1 MSSPSAS
8 APPASA
14 PSASAPSAS
23 GPPLF
28 NPLDP
33 AFIAD
38 PYPTYHRMR
47 ETAPVWQSPL
57 GMWIVTRY
65 EDAAL
70 VLRDKRFG
78 KNYVAAV
85 SGRYGPDILK
95 EPAYASLARTM
106 LVLDPPDHTR
116 LRGLV
121 TKAFTARRVEEMRPR
136 IRAIVDALIDRVEPQ
151 GRMDVIAD
159 FAHRL
164 PIIVICDM
172 LGIPEEDR
180 AQFFARSRVNGRMID
195 PVPLSPEEIAAANAN
210 TLETNA
216 YFDSLFER
224 RRRDPQ
230 DDLTTQLVQA
240 EEAGD
245 RLTPEELRA
254 NVGLLFAAGHET
266 TANLIGNGLLA
277 LHRNPG
283 QWQAMKADPSLI
295 PNAMEE
301 LLRYDSSVQ
310 MTGRSTHENVELAGV
325 AIPEGSQVV
334 CFLGAANRDP
344 AVFAEPDRLDI
355 TRPKITPLS
364 FGGGIHFCLGAQLA
378 RIEAQEAFAGLV
390 RRLPALDLPERDT
403 PSWRR
408 SFTLR
413 GLTTLPAVW
422 H

>member
-1 MSSPSAS
+1 MSTTMAQL
-8 APPASA
+8 AT
-14 PSASAPSAS
+14 
-23 GPPLF
+23 F

-47 ETAPVWQSPL
+47 AAMPVWQSPL
-57 GMWIVTRY
+57 GFWIITRY
-65 EDAAL
+65 DDTAL
-70 VLRDKRFG
+70 VLRDRRFG
-78 KNYVAAV
+78 KDYAANV
-85 SGRYGPDILK
+85 TRRYGPDILN
-95 EPAYASLARTM
+95 EPAFASLSRTM

-116 LRGLV
+116 LRSLV
-121 TKAFTARRVEEMRPR
+121 TKAFTARRVEAMRPR
-136 IRAIVDALIDRVEPQ
+136 IAAIVDALIDRVAAQ

-172 LGIPEEDR
+172 LGIPEADR
-180 AQFFARSRVNGRMID
+180 GQFFERSRVNGRLID
-195 PVPLSPEEIAAANAN
+195 PVPLSRAEIDASNAN

-216 YFDSLFER
+216 YFDSLFEL

-230 DDLTTQLVQA
+230 DDLTTQLVHA

-245 RLTPEELRA
+245 RLSAAELRA

-277 LHRNPG
+277 LHRHPD
-283 QWQAMKADPSLI
+283 QWVALRNDPTLI
-295 PNAMEE
+295 PGAMEE

-310 MTGRSTHENVELAGV
+310 MTGRTVHEDVTLSGV
-325 AIPEGSQVV
+325 VV
-334 CFLGAANRDP
+334 PKGESLICFLGAANRDP
-344 AVFAEPDRLDI
+344 AAFAEPDRLDVRR
-355 TRPKITPLS
+355 TKITPLS

-378 RIEAQEAFAGLV
+378 RIEAQEAFAGLL
-390 RRLPALDLPERDT
+390 RRLPTLSLPDIDT
-403 PSWRR
+403 PKWRR

-413 GLTTLPAVW
+413 GLTELPAVW
-422 H
+422 PDAE

>member
-1 MSSPSAS
+1 MSSTTQAAAAEVPV
-8 APPASA
+8 
-14 PSASAPSAS
+14 
-23 GPPLF
+23 F

-33 AFIAD
+33 AFIAN
-38 PYPTYHRMR
+38 PYPIYHRLR
-47 ETAPVWQSPL
+47 AAAPVWRSPL
-57 GMWIVTRY
+57 GFSIVTRY
-65 EDAAL
+65 HDTAL
-70 VLRDKRFG
+70 VLRDRRFG
-78 KNYVAAV
+78 KSYVDNITK
-85 SGRYGPDILK
+85 RYGPDIVN
-95 EPAYASLARTM
+95 EPAYASMSRTM

-121 TKAFTARRVEEMRPR
+121 TKAFTARRVEAMRPQ
-136 IRAIVDALIDRVEPQ
+136 IAAVVDALLDRVQPQ
-151 GRMDVIAD
+151 GGMDVIAD

-180 AQFFARSRVNGRMID
+180 EQFFSSSRVNGRLID
-195 PVPLSPEEIAAANAN
+195 PVPLSLEEIATANAN

-230 DDLTTQLVQA
+230 DDLTTLLVQA

-245 RLTPEELRA
+245 RLSQEELRA

-277 LHRNPG
+277 LHRNPD
-283 QWQAMKADPSLI
+283 QWQALRDDPALI
-295 PNAMEE
+295 PGAMEE

-310 MTGRSTHENVELAGV
+310 MTGRSVLEDVELSGV
-325 AIPEGSQVV
+325 AVPKGAQIV

-344 AVFAEPDRLDI
+344 EAFPDPDRLDV
-355 TRPKITPLS
+355 TRTKITPLS

-378 RIEAQEAFAGLV
+378 RIESQEAFAGLL
-390 RRLPALDLPERDT
+390 RRMPDMTLPEKDA

-413 GLTTLPAVW
+413 GLTRLPAVW
-422 H
+422 N

>member
-1 MSSPSAS
+1 MSAS
-8 APPASA
+8 IA
-14 PSASAPSAS
+14 
-23 GPPLF
+23 F

-38 PYPTYHRMR
+38 PYPFYHRLR
-47 ETAPVWQSPL
+47 AAVPVWQSPL

-65 EDAAL
+65 ED
-70 VLRDKRFG
+70 
-78 KNYVAAV
+78 VAAFLKDR
-85 SGRYGPDILK
+85 RYGKDYVGNITRLYGPEGMA
-95 EPAYASLARTM
+95 EPARASLGRTM

-136 IRAIVDALIDRVEPQ
+136 IARIVDELIDRVAGQ

-172 LGIPEEDR
+172 LGIPEADQE
-180 AQFFARSRVNGRMID
+180 QFFERSRVNGRLID
-195 PVPLSPEEIAAANAN
+195 PVPMSRAELDVANAN

-216 YFDSLFER
+216 YFESLFER
-224 RRRDPQ
+224 RRRAPR
-230 DDLTTQLVQA
+230 DDLTTLLVQA
-240 EEAGD
+240 EEQGD
-245 RLTPEELRA
+245 RLTSEELTA

-277 LHRNPG
+277 LHRNPD
-283 QWQAMKADPSLI
+283 QWAMLKADPGLI

-310 MTGRSTHENVELAGV
+310 MTGRSTTEAVELGGV
-325 AIPEGSQVV
+325 AIPAGQSVV
-334 CFLGAANRDP
+334 AFLGAANRDP
-344 AVFAEPDRLDI
+344 AVYEAPDRLDI
-355 TRPKITPLS
+355 TRRDIRPLS
-364 FGGGIHFCLGAQLA
+364 FGGGIHHCLGAQLT
-378 RIEAQEAFAGLV
+378 RIEAQEAFAGLI
-390 RRLPALDLPERDT
+390 RRLPGLELPEKDA

-413 GLTTLPAVW
+413 GLTRLEARW
-422 H
+422 QGA

>member
-1 MSSPSAS
+1 MSTTQPAA
-8 APPASA
+8 APATGPATGQV
-14 PSASAPSAS
+14 PD
-23 GPPLF
+23 F

-33 AFIAD
+33 AFIAN
-38 PYPTYHRMR
+38 PYPTYHRLR
-47 ETAPVWQSPL
+47 AVAPVWRSPI
-57 GMWIVTRY
+57 GFNIVTRY
-65 EDAAL
+65 DDTAL
-70 VLRDKRFG
+70 VLRDRRFG
-78 KNYVAAV
+78 KNYLDNITK
-85 SGRYGPDILK
+85 RYGPEIAN
-95 EPAYASLARTM
+95 EPAFASMSRTM

-121 TKAFTARRVEEMRPR
+121 TKAFTARRVEAMRPR
-136 IRAIVDALIDRVEPQ
+136 IAAIVDALLDRVQAQ
-151 GRMDVIAD
+151 GGMDVISD

-172 LGIPEEDR
+172 LGIPEADR
-180 AQFFARSRVNGRMID
+180 EQFFASSRVNGRLVD
-195 PVPLSPEEIAAANAN
+195 PVPLTPDEIIAANAN
-210 TLETNA
+210 TLATNA

-245 RLTPEELRA
+245 RLTQEELRA

-277 LHRNPG
+277 LHRNPS
-283 QWQAMKADPSLI
+283 QWQALKDDPTLI
-295 PNAMEE
+295 PGAMDE

-310 MTGRSTHENVELAGV
+310 MTGRAVLEDLELRGV
-325 AIPEGSQVV
+325 ALPKGANLV

-344 AVFAEPDRLDI
+344 EVFADPDRLDV
-355 TRPKITPLS
+355 TRTKITPLS
-364 FGGGIHFCLGAQLA
+364 FGGGIHFCLGAQLT
-378 RIEAQEAFAGLV
+378 RIEAQEAFAGLL
-390 RRLPALDLPERDT
+390 RRMPNMTLPEKET

-413 GLTTLPAVW
+413 GLTKLPATW
-422 H
+422 N

>member
-1 MSSPSAS
+1 MSATTQQAQVPD
-8 APPASA
+8 
-14 PSASAPSAS
+14 
-23 GPPLF
+23 F
-28 NPLDP
+28 NLLDP
-33 AFIAD
+33 AFIAN
-38 PYPTYHRMR
+38 PYPIYHRLRAM
-47 ETAPVWQSPL
+47 APVWRSPI
-57 GMWIVTRY
+57 GFNVVTRY
-65 EDAAL
+65 DTAAM
-70 VLRDKRFG
+70 VLRDRRFG
-78 KNYVAAV
+78 KNYVENITKN
-85 SGRYGPDILK
+85 YGPQIVN
-95 EPAYASLARTM
+95 EPAYASMSRTM

-116 LRGLV
+116 LRSLV

-136 IRAIVDALIDRVEPQ
+136 IRAVVDALIDRVEPN

-180 AQFFARSRVNGRMID
+180 EQFFTSSRVNGRLVD

-210 TLETNA
+210 TLATNE
-216 YFDSLFER
+216 YFDSLFDR
-224 RRRDPQ
+224 RRRNPQ

-277 LHRNPG
+277 LHRNPD
-283 QWQAMKADPSLI
+283 QWQAMKDNPALI

-310 MTGRSTHENVELAGV
+310 MTGRSVLEDVELSGV
-325 AIPEGSQVV
+325 PLPKGAQVV

-344 AVFAEPDRLDI
+344 AAFAEPDTLDI
-355 TRPKITPLS
+355 TRQKITPLS
-364 FGGGIHFCLGAQLA
+364 FGGGIHFCLGAQLT
-378 RIEAQEAFAGLV
+378 RIEAQEAFAGLI
-390 RRLPALDLPERDT
+390 RRLPTLELPDRDT
-403 PSWRR
+403 PRWRR

>member
-1 MSSPSAS
+1 MS
-8 APPASA
+8 APPQV
-14 PSASAPSAS
+14 PE
-23 GPPLF
+23 F

-33 AFIAD
+33 RFIAD
-38 PYPTYHRMR
+38 PYPVYHKLRAA
-47 ETAPVWQSPL
+47 APVWRSPL
-57 GMWIVTRY
+57 GFSIVTRY
-65 EDAAL
+65 DDTAL
-70 VLRDKRFG
+70 LLRDRRFG
-78 KNYVAAV
+78 KSYLDNITK
-85 SGRYGPDILK
+85 RYGPEIVN
-95 EPAYASLARTM
+95 EPAYASMSRTM

-136 IRAIVDALIDRVEPQ
+136 IRAVVDALIDRVEPN

-180 AQFFARSRVNGRMID
+180 EQFFASSRVNGRLVD
-195 PVPLSPEEIAAANAN
+195 PVPLTPEEIAAANEN
-210 TLETNA
+210 TLATNA

-224 RRRDPQ
+224 RRREPK

-245 RLTPEELRA
+245 RLTQEELRA

-277 LHRNPG
+277 LHRNPD
-283 QWQAMKADPSLI
+283 QWRMMQANPALI

-310 MTGRSTHENVELAGV
+310 MTGRSVLEDVELSGV
-325 AIPEGSQVV
+325 PLPKGAQVV

-344 AVFAEPDRLDI
+344 EAFAEPDRLDI
-355 TRPKITPLS
+355 TRQKVTPLS

-378 RIEAQEAFAGLV
+378 RIEAQEAFAGLI
-390 RRLPALDLPERDT
+390 RRLPRLELPERDT
-403 PSWRR
+403 PRWRR

>member
-1 MSSPSAS
+1 MSATTQQAQVPD
-8 APPASA
+8 
-14 PSASAPSAS
+14 
-23 GPPLF
+23 F
-28 NPLDP
+28 NLLDP
-33 AFIAD
+33 AFIAN
-38 PYPTYHRMR
+38 PYPIFHRLRAM
-47 ETAPVWQSPL
+47 APVWRSPI
-57 GMWIVTRY
+57 GFNVVTRY
-65 EDAAL
+65 DTAAL
-70 VLRDKRFG
+70 VLRDRRFG
-78 KNYVAAV
+78 KNYVENITKN
-85 SGRYGPDILK
+85 YGPQIVD
-95 EPAYASLARTM
+95 EPAYASMSRTM

-116 LRGLV
+116 LRSLV
-121 TKAFTARRVEEMRPR
+121 TKAFTARRVEAMRPQ
-136 IRAIVDALIDRVEPQ
+136 IAAVVDALLDRVQPQ
-151 GRMDVIAD
+151 GGMDVIKD

-172 LGIPEEDR
+172 LGIPEADR
-180 AQFFARSRVNGRMID
+180 EQFFTSSRVNGRLVD
-195 PVPLSPEEIAAANAN
+195 PVPLSPDEIAAANAN

-216 YFDSLFER
+216 YFDSLFEL

-277 LHRNPG
+277 LHRNPD
-283 QWQAMKADPSLI
+283 QWQAMKDNPALI

-310 MTGRSTHENVELAGV
+310 MTGRSVLEDVELAGV
-325 AIPEGSQVV
+325 PLPKGAQVV

-344 AVFAEPDRLDI
+344 DAFAEPDTLDI
-355 TRPKITPLS
+355 TRQKITPLS

-378 RIEAQEAFAGLV
+378 RIEAQEAFAGLI
-390 RRLPALDLPERDT
+390 RRLPTLELPDRDT
-403 PSWRR
+403 PKWRR

>member
-1 MSSPSAS
+1 MPDSL
-8 APPASA
+8 APQVPI
-14 PSASAPSAS
+14 
-23 GPPLF
+23 F

-38 PYPTYHRMR
+38 PYPVYHQLRAA
-47 ETAPVWQSPL
+47 APVWQSPL
-57 GMWIVTRY
+57 GMWVTTRY
-65 EDAAL
+65 EDIAQI
-70 VLRDKRFG
+70 LRDRRFG
-78 KNYVAAV
+78 KDYAGNMKR
-85 SGRYGPDILK
+85 RYGEKALD
-95 EPAYASLARTM
+95 EPAIASLARTM

-136 IRAIVDALIDRVEPQ
+136 IAAIVDQLIDRVADK
-151 GRMDVIAD
+151 GAMDVIWD

-164 PIIVICDM
+164 PVIVICDM

-180 AQFFARSRVNGRMID
+180 EQFLDQSKVNGRLID
-195 PVPLSPEEIAAANAN
+195 PVPLTREEMDAANASGV
-210 TLETNA
+210 A
-216 YFDSLFER
+216 VGVYFDSLFER
-224 RRRDPQ
+224 RRREPK

-245 RLTPEELRA
+245 RLSTEELRA

-277 LHRNPG
+277 LQRNPG
-283 QWQAMKADPSLI
+283 QWAALKADASLI
-295 PNAMEE
+295 PNAVDE

-310 MTGRSTHENVELAGV
+310 MTGRVALEPVEVGGV
-325 AIPEGSQVV
+325 KLDKGASVV

-344 AVFAEPDRLDI
+344 AVYADPDKLDVRRQNI
-355 TRPKITPLS
+355 RPLS
-364 FGGGIHFCLGAQLA
+364 FGGGIHHCLGAQLA
-378 RIEAQEAFAGLV
+378 KIEAHEAFAGLA
-390 RRLPALDLPERDT
+390 RRLPTLRITELAT

-408 SFTLR
+408 NFTLR
-413 GLTTLPAVW
+413 GLTTLPATW

>member
-1 MSSPSAS
+1 MTTPTM
-8 APPASA
+8 
-14 PSASAPSAS
+14 
-23 GPPLF
+23 F

-38 PYPTYHRMR
+38 PYPTYHRLR
-47 ETAPVWQSPL
+47 EKAPVWQSPL

-65 EDAAL
+65 DDAHH
-70 VLRDKRFG
+70 VLRDRAYG
-78 KNYVAAV
+78 KDYAANITR
-85 SGRYGPDILK
+85 RYGPQILN
-95 EPAYASLARTM
+95 EPAYASLSRTM

-121 TKAFTARRVEEMRPR
+121 TKAFTARRVEAMRPR
-136 IRAIVDALIDRVEPQ
+136 IRAVVDALIDRVQARGE
-151 GRMDVIAD
+151 MDVIAD

-172 LGIPEEDR
+172 LGIPPEDQE
-180 AQFFARSRVNGRMID
+180 QFFVRSRVNGRMVD
-195 PVPLSPEEIAAANAN
+195 PVPLSPDEIAAANAN
-210 TLETNA
+210 TVESNA
-216 YFDSLFER
+216 YFDDLFER

-277 LHRNPG
+277 LHRNPD
-283 QWQAMKADPSLI
+283 QWQAMKADPTLI
-295 PNAMEE
+295 PGAIEE

-310 MTGRSTHENVELAGV
+310 MTGRTVQSDQELGGV
-325 AIPEGSQVV
+325 KLEKGAQVV
-334 CFLGAANRDP
+334 AFLGAANRDP
-344 AVFAEPDRLDI
+344 AAFPEPDRLDI
-355 TRPKITPLS
+355 TRHDVKPIS
-364 FGGGIHFCLGAQLA
+364 FGGGIHHCLGAQLA
-378 RIEAQEAFAGLV
+378 RIEAQEAFAGLTE
-390 RRLPALDLPERDT
+390 RLPTLTLPTKDA
-403 PSWRR
+403 PAWRR

>member
-1 MSSPSAS
+1 MSATTQQAQVPD
-8 APPASA
+8 
-14 PSASAPSAS
+14 
-23 GPPLF
+23 F
-28 NPLDP
+28 NLLDP
-33 AFIAD
+33 AFIAN
-38 PYPTYHRMR
+38 PYPIYHRLR
-47 ETAPVWQSPL
+47 ALAPVWRSPI
-57 GMWIVTRY
+57 GFNVVTRY
-65 EDAAL
+65 DTASL
-70 VLRDKRFG
+70 VLRDRRFG
-78 KNYVAAV
+78 KNYVENITKN
-85 SGRYGPDILK
+85 YGPQIVD
-95 EPAYASLARTM
+95 EPAYASMSRTM

-116 LRGLV
+116 LRSLV
-121 TKAFTARRVEEMRPR
+121 TKAFTARRVEAMRPQ
-136 IRAIVDALIDRVEPQ
+136 IAAVVDALLDRVQPQ
-151 GRMDVIAD
+151 GGMDVIKD

-180 AQFFARSRVNGRMID
+180 EQFFTSSKVNGRLVD
-195 PVPLSPEEIAAANAN
+195 PVPLTPDEIAAANAN

-216 YFDSLFER
+216 YFDSLFEL

-277 LHRNPG
+277 LHRNPD
-283 QWQAMKADPSLI
+283 QWQAMKDNPALI

-310 MTGRSTHENVELAGV
+310 MTGRSVLEDLELAGV
-325 AIPEGSQVV
+325 PLPKGAQVV

-344 AVFAEPDRLDI
+344 DAFAEPDTLDI
-355 TRPKITPLS
+355 TRQKITPLS

-378 RIEAQEAFAGLV
+378 RIEAQEAFAGLI
-390 RRLPALDLPERDT
+390 RRLPTLELPERDT
-403 PSWRR
+403 PRWRR

-422 H
+422 Q

>member
-1 MSSPSAS
+1 MSSTTQP
-8 APPASA
+8 APGAAEVPV
-14 PSASAPSAS
+14 
-23 GPPLF
+23 F

-33 AFIAD
+33 AFIAN
-38 PYPTYHRMR
+38 PYPIYHRLR
-47 ETAPVWQSPL
+47 AAAPVWRSPL
-57 GMWIVTRY
+57 GFSIVTRY
-65 EDAAL
+65 HDTAL
-70 VLRDKRFG
+70 VLRDRRFG
-78 KNYVAAV
+78 KSYVDNITK
-85 SGRYGPDILK
+85 RYGPDIVN
-95 EPAYASLARTM
+95 EPAYASMSRTM

-121 TKAFTARRVEEMRPR
+121 TKAFTARRVEAMRPQ
-136 IRAIVDALIDRVEPQ
+136 IAAVVDALLDRVQPQ
-151 GRMDVIAD
+151 GGMDVIAD

-180 AQFFARSRVNGRMID
+180 EQFFSSSRVNGRLID
-195 PVPLSPEEIAAANAN
+195 PVPLSPEEIATANAN

-230 DDLTTQLVQA
+230 DDLTTLLVQA

-245 RLTPEELRA
+245 RLTQEELRA

-277 LHRNPG
+277 LHRNPD
-283 QWQAMKADPSLI
+283 QWQALRDDPALI
-295 PNAMEE
+295 PGAIEE

-310 MTGRSTHENVELAGV
+310 MTGRSVLEDVELSGV
-325 AIPEGSQVV
+325 AVPKGAQIV

-344 AVFAEPDRLDI
+344 EAFPDPDRLDV
-355 TRPKITPLS
+355 TRTKITPLS

-378 RIEAQEAFAGLV
+378 RIESQEAFAGLL
-390 RRLPALDLPERDT
+390 RRMPEMTLPEKDK

-413 GLTTLPAVW
+413 GLTKLPAVW
-422 H
+422 N

>member
-1 MSSPSAS
+1 MSAS
-8 APPASA
+8 IA
-14 PSASAPSAS
+14 
-23 GPPLF
+23 F

-38 PYPTYHRMR
+38 PYPFYHGLRAAM
-47 ETAPVWQSPL
+47 PVWQSPL

-65 EDAAL
+65 EDVAAFL
-70 VLRDKRFG
+70 KDKRYG
-78 KNYVAAV
+78 KDYV
-85 SGRYGPDILK
+85 GNITRQYGPAGML
-95 EPAYASLARTM
+95 EPARASLGRTM

-136 IRAIVDALIDRVEPQ
+136 IARIVDELIDRVAGQ
-151 GRMDVIAD
+151 GHMDVIAD

-172 LGIPEEDR
+172 LGIPEADQE
-180 AQFFARSRVNGRMID
+180 QFFERSRVNGRLID
-195 PVPLSPEEIAAANAN
+195 PVPMSRAELDVANAN

-216 YFDSLFER
+216 YFESLFER
-224 RRRDPQ
+224 RRREPK
-230 DDLTTQLVQA
+230 DDLTTLLVQA
-240 EEAGD
+240 EEQGD
-245 RLTPEELRA
+245 RLTSDELTA

-277 LHRNPG
+277 LHRNPE
-283 QWQAMKADPSLI
+283 QWALLKGDPGLI

-310 MTGRSTHENVELAGV
+310 MTGRSTNEAVELGGV
-325 AIPEGSQVV
+325 AIPAGQSVV
-334 CFLGAANRDP
+334 AFLGAANRDP
-344 AVFAEPDRLDI
+344 AVYEAPDRLDI
-355 TRPKITPLS
+355 TRRDIRPLS
-364 FGGGIHFCLGAQLA
+364 FGGGIHHCLGAQLT
-378 RIEAQEAFAGLV
+378 RIEAQEAFAGLI
-390 RRLPALDLPERDT
+390 RRLPGLDLPEKDS

-413 GLTTLPAVW
+413 GLTALPAVW
-422 H
+422 

>member
-1 MSSPSAS
+1 MSATTQQAQVPD
-8 APPASA
+8 
-14 PSASAPSAS
+14 
-23 GPPLF
+23 F
-28 NPLDP
+28 NLLDP
-33 AFIAD
+33 AFIAN
-38 PYPTYHRMR
+38 PYPIYHRLRAM
-47 ETAPVWQSPL
+47 APVWRSPI
-57 GMWIVTRY
+57 GFNVVTRY
-65 EDAAL
+65 DTAAL
-70 VLRDKRFG
+70 VLRDRRFG
-78 KNYVAAV
+78 KNYVENITKN
-85 SGRYGPDILK
+85 YGPQIVD
-95 EPAYASLARTM
+95 EPAYASMSRTM

-116 LRGLV
+116 LRSLV
-121 TKAFTARRVEEMRPR
+121 TKAFTARRVEAMRPQ
-136 IRAIVDALIDRVEPQ
+136 IAAVVDALLDRVQPQ
-151 GRMDVIAD
+151 GGMDVIKD

-172 LGIPEEDR
+172 LGIPEADR
-180 AQFFARSRVNGRMID
+180 EQFFTSSRVNGRLVD
-195 PVPLSPEEIAAANAN
+195 PVPLSPDEIAAANAN

-216 YFDSLFER
+216 YFDSLFEL

-277 LHRNPG
+277 LHRNPD
-283 QWQAMKADPSLI
+283 QWQAMKDNPALI

-301 LLRYDSSVQ
+301 LLRYDSPVQ
-310 MTGRSTHENVELAGV
+310 MTGRSVLEDVELAGV
-325 AIPEGSQVV
+325 PLPKGAQVV
-334 CFLGAANRDP
+334 SFLGAANRDP
-344 AVFAEPDRLDI
+344 DAFAEPDTLDI
-355 TRPKITPLS
+355 TRQKITPLS

-378 RIEAQEAFAGLV
+378 RIEAQEAFAGLI
-390 RRLPALDLPERDT
+390 RRLPTLELPDRDT
-403 PSWRR
+403 PKWRR

>member
-1 MSSPSAS
+1 MSGAGE
-8 APPASA
+8 A
-14 PSASAPSAS
+14 
-23 GPPLF
+23 GF

-38 PYPTYHRMR
+38 PYPTYHRLR
-47 ETAPVWQSPL
+47 AAAPVWLSPL
-57 GMWIVTRY
+57 GFWIVTRY
-65 EDAAL
+65 GDADR

-78 KNYVAAV
+78 KDYAANV
-85 SGRYGPDILK
+85 TRRYGPDILD
-95 EPAYASLARTM
+95 EPAYASMARMM

-121 TKAFTARRVEEMRPR
+121 TKAFTARRVEAMRPR
-136 IRAIVDALIDRVEPQ
+136 IAAVVDGLIDRVAGQ
-151 GRMDVIAD
+151 GGMDVIAD

-180 AQFFARSRVNGRMID
+180 GQFFERSRVNGRMID
-195 PVPLSPEEIAAANAN
+195 PVPLSRAEIDAANAN
-210 TLETNA
+210 TEETNA
-216 YFDSLFER
+216 YFDALFER
-224 RRRDPQ
+224 RRREPK

-245 RLTPEELRA
+245 RLSAAELRA
-254 NVGLLFAAGHET
+254 NVALLFAAGHET

-283 QWQAMKADPSLI
+283 EWAALKAEPGLI
-295 PNAMEE
+295 PGAMEE

-310 MTGRSTHENVELAGV
+310 MTGRTVQEDLELAGV
-325 AIPEGSQVV
+325 QLPKGAQVV

-344 AVFAEPDRLDI
+344 EAFAEPDRLDV
-355 TRPKITPLS
+355 RREKVTPLS

-378 RIEAQEAFAGLV
+378 RIEAQEAFAGLL
-390 RRLPALDLPERDT
+390 RRLPGMELPEQDSPR
-403 PSWRR
+403 WRR

-422 H
+422 R

>member
-1 MSSPSAS
+1 MSATTQQAQVPD
-8 APPASA
+8 
-14 PSASAPSAS
+14 
-23 GPPLF
+23 F
-28 NPLDP
+28 NLLDP
-33 AFIAD
+33 AFIAN
-38 PYPTYHRMR
+38 PYPIYHRLR
-47 ETAPVWQSPL
+47 ALAPVWRSPI
-57 GMWIVTRY
+57 GFNVVTRY
-65 EDAAL
+65 DTAAM
-70 VLRDKRFG
+70 VLRDRRFG
-78 KNYVAAV
+78 KNYVENITKN
-85 SGRYGPDILK
+85 YGPQIVD
-95 EPAYASLARTM
+95 EPAYASMSRTM

-116 LRGLV
+116 LRSLV
-121 TKAFTARRVEEMRPR
+121 TKAFTARRVEAMRPQ
-136 IRAIVDALIDRVEPQ
+136 IAAVVDALLDRVQPQ
-151 GRMDVIAD
+151 GGMDVIKD

-180 AQFFARSRVNGRMID
+180 EQFFTSSKVNGRLVD
-195 PVPLSPEEIAAANAN
+195 PVPLTPDEIAAANAN

-216 YFDSLFER
+216 YFDSLFEL

-277 LHRNPG
+277 LHRNPD
-283 QWQAMKADPSLI
+283 QWQAMKDNPALI

-310 MTGRSTHENVELAGV
+310 MTGRSVLEDLELAGV
-325 AIPEGSQVV
+325 PLPKGAQVV

-344 AVFAEPDRLDI
+344 DAFAEPDTLDI
-355 TRPKITPLS
+355 TRQKITPLS

-378 RIEAQEAFAGLV
+378 RIEAQEAFAGLI
-390 RRLPALDLPERDT
+390 RRLPTLELPERDT
-403 PSWRR
+403 PRWRR

-422 H
+422 Q

>member
-1 MSSPSAS
+1 MN
-8 APPASA
+8 APPS
-14 PSASAPSAS
+14 
-23 GPPLF
+23 F

-38 PYPTYHRMR
+38 PYPFYHRLR
-47 ETAPVWQSPL
+47 AAAPVWQSPL
-57 GMWIVTRY
+57 GLWIVTRY
-65 EDAAL
+65 DL
-70 VLRDKRFG
+70 CQQVLKDRRYG
-78 KNYVAAV
+78 KDYAGNIT
-85 SGRYGPDILK
+85 RQYGPDGMK
-95 EPAYASLARTM
+95 EPARASLGRTM

-121 TKAFTARRVEEMRPR
+121 TKAFTARRVEDMRPR
-136 IRAIVDALIDRVEPQ
+136 IVTIVDRLIDRVAAQ
-151 GRMDVIAD
+151 GHMDVIKD

-180 AQFFARSRVNGRMID
+180 EQFFERSRVNGRLID
-195 PVPLSPEEIAAANAN
+195 PVPMTREEIDVANAN
-210 TLETNA
+210 TLATNA
-216 YFDSLFER
+216 YFESLFER

-245 RLTPEELRA
+245 RLTSEELTA

-283 QWQAMKADPSLI
+283 QWALLKANPGLMPSAI
-295 PNAMEE
+295 EE
-301 LLRYDSSVQ
+301 QLRYDSSVQ
-310 MTGRSTHENVELAGV
+310 LTGRTTSAPVELGGVEIPAGETV
-325 AIPEGSQVV
+325 TT
-334 CFLGAANRDP
+334 FLGAANRDP
-344 AVFAEPDRLDI
+344 DAHPDPDRLDF
-355 TRPKITPLS
+355 TRKGPGALS
-364 FGGGIHFCLGAQLA
+364 FGGGIHHCLGAQLS
-378 RIEAQEAFAGLV
+378 RIEAQEAFAGLI
-390 RRLPALDLPERDT
+390 RRLPNLELPEKER
-403 PSWRR
+403 PQWRR

-413 GLTTLPAVW
+413 GLTTLPATW

>member
-1 MSSPSAS
+1 MSATTQQAQVPD
-8 APPASA
+8 
-14 PSASAPSAS
+14 
-23 GPPLF
+23 F
-28 NPLDP
+28 NLLDP
-33 AFIAD
+33 AFIAN
-38 PYPTYHRMR
+38 PYPIYHRLRAM
-47 ETAPVWQSPL
+47 APVWRSPI
-57 GMWIVTRY
+57 GFNVVTRY
-65 EDAAL
+65 DTAAL
-70 VLRDKRFG
+70 VLRDRRFG
-78 KNYVAAV
+78 KNYVENITKN
-85 SGRYGPDILK
+85 YGPQIVD
-95 EPAYASLARTM
+95 EPAYASMSRTM

-116 LRGLV
+116 LRSLV
-121 TKAFTARRVEEMRPR
+121 TKAFTARRVEAMRPQ
-136 IRAIVDALIDRVEPQ
+136 IAAVVDALLDRVQPQ
-151 GRMDVIAD
+151 GGMDVIKD

-172 LGIPEEDR
+172 LGIPEADR
-180 AQFFARSRVNGRMID
+180 EQFFTSSRVNGRLVD
-195 PVPLSPEEIAAANAN
+195 PVPLSPDEIAAANAN

-216 YFDSLFER
+216 YFDSLFEL

-277 LHRNPG
+277 LHRNPD
-283 QWQAMKADPSLI
+283 QWQAMKDNPALI

-310 MTGRSTHENVELAGV
+310 MTGRSVLEDVELAGV
-325 AIPEGSQVV
+325 PLPKGAQVV

-344 AVFAEPDRLDI
+344 DAFAEPDTLDI
-355 TRPKITPLS
+355 TRQKITPLS

-378 RIEAQEAFAGLV
+378 RIEAQEAFAGLI
-390 RRLPALDLPERDT
+390 RRLPTLELPDRDT
-403 PSWRR
+403 PKWRR

>member
-1 MSSPSAS
+1 MSTSVPD
-8 APPASA
+8 
-14 PSASAPSAS
+14 
-23 GPPLF
+23 F

-38 PYPTYHRMR
+38 PYPVYHRLR
-47 ETAPVWQSPL
+47 AAAPVWRSPI
-57 GMWIVTRY
+57 GFNVVTRY
-65 EDAAL
+65 DDTAL
-70 VLRDKRFG
+70 VLRDRRFG
-78 KNYVAAV
+78 KSYVENITK
-85 SGRYGPDILK
+85 RYGPQIVD
-95 EPAYASLARTM
+95 EPAYASMMRTM

-121 TKAFTARRVEEMRPR
+121 TKAFTARRVEAMRPR
-136 IRAIVDALIDRVEPQ
+136 IAAVVEALIDRVQAQ
-151 GRMDVIAD
+151 GGMDVIAD

-180 AQFFARSRVNGRMID
+180 EPFFVSSRVNGRLVD
-195 PVPLSPEEIAAANAN
+195 PVPLTPDEIAAANAN
-210 TLETNA
+210 TLATNA

-245 RLTPEELRA
+245 RLTQEELRA

-277 LHRNPG
+277 LHRNPE
-283 QWQAMKADPSLI
+283 QWQLLRENPALI
-295 PNAMEE
+295 PGAMEE

-310 MTGRSTHENVELAGV
+310 MTGRAVLEDLELRGVELPKGANL
-325 AIPEGSQVV
+325 V

-344 AVFAEPDRLDI
+344 EVFDDPDRLDV
-355 TRPKITPLS
+355 TRAKITPLS

-378 RIEAQEAFAGLV
+378 RIEAQEAFAGLL
-390 RRLPALDLPERDT
+390 RRLPAMVLPERDS
-403 PSWRR
+403 PKWRR

-413 GLTTLPAVW
+413 GLAKLPAVW
-422 H
+422 N

>member
-1 MSSPSAS
+1 MSTTNTAQV
-8 APPASA
+8 PA
-14 PSASAPSAS
+14 
-23 GPPLF
+23 F

-38 PYPTYHRMR
+38 PYPTYHRLR
-47 ETAPVWQSPL
+47 AAAPVWQSPL
-57 GMWIVTRY
+57 GFWIVTRY
-65 EDAAL
+65 DDAAL
-70 VLRDKRFG
+70 VLRDRRFG
-78 KNYVAAV
+78 KSYEAIVTK
-85 SGRYGPDILK
+85 RYGPDILQ
-95 EPAYASLARTM
+95 EPAYASMARTM

-121 TKAFTARRVEEMRPR
+121 TKAFTARRVEAMRPR
-136 IRAIVDALIDRVEPQ
+136 IAAIVDALIDRVQPQ
-151 GRMDVIAD
+151 GGMDVIAD

-180 AQFFARSRVNGRMID
+180 EQFFARSRVNGRMID
-195 PVPLSPEEIAAANAN
+195 PVPLSPEEIAVANAN

-245 RLTPEELRA
+245 RLTQEELRA

-277 LHRNPG
+277 LHRNPD
-283 QWQAMKADPSLI
+283 QWQALRDDPALI
-295 PNAMEE
+295 PGAMEE

-310 MTGRSTHENVELAGV
+310 LTGRAVQEDLELAGV
-325 AIPEGSQVV
+325 ALPKGSQIV

-344 AVFAEPDRLDI
+344 AAFADPDRLDVRR
-355 TRPKITPLS
+355 TKITPLS

-378 RIEAQEAFAGLV
+378 RIEAQEAFAGLL
-390 RRLPALDLPERDT
+390 RRLPDMQLPEKHA

-413 GLTTLPAVW
+413 GLTKLPATW
-422 H
+422 N

>member
-1 MSSPSAS
+1 MSATTQQAQVPD
-8 APPASA
+8 
-14 PSASAPSAS
+14 
-23 GPPLF
+23 F
-28 NPLDP
+28 NLLDP
-33 AFIAD
+33 AFIAN
-38 PYPTYHRMR
+38 PYPIYHRLRAM
-47 ETAPVWQSPL
+47 APVWRSPI
-57 GMWIVTRY
+57 GFNVVTRY
-65 EDAAL
+65 DTAAL
-70 VLRDKRFG
+70 VLRDRRFG
-78 KNYVAAV
+78 KNYVENITKN
-85 SGRYGPDILK
+85 YGPQIVD
-95 EPAYASLARTM
+95 EPAYASMSRTM

-116 LRGLV
+116 LRSLV
-121 TKAFTARRVEEMRPR
+121 TKAFTARRVEAMRPQ
-136 IRAIVDALIDRVEPQ
+136 IAAVVDALLDRVQPQ
-151 GRMDVIAD
+151 GGMDVIKD

-172 LGIPEEDR
+172 LGIPEADR
-180 AQFFARSRVNGRMID
+180 EQFFTSSRVNGRLVD
-195 PVPLSPEEIAAANAN
+195 PVPLSPDEIAAANAN

-216 YFDSLFER
+216 YFDSLFEL

-277 LHRNPG
+277 LHRNPD
-283 QWQAMKADPSLI
+283 QWQAMKDNPALI

-310 MTGRSTHENVELAGV
+310 MTGRSVLEDVELAGV
-325 AIPEGSQVV
+325 PLPKGAQVV
-334 CFLGAANRDP
+334 SFLGAANRDP
-344 AVFAEPDRLDI
+344 DAFAEPDTLDI
-355 TRPKITPLS
+355 TRQKITPLS

-378 RIEAQEAFAGLV
+378 RIEAQEAFAGLI
-390 RRLPALDLPERDT
+390 RRLPTLELPDRDT
-403 PSWRR
+403 PKWRR